1 MDKEDVE
8 GGRGREGREGKW
20 FLGPEWGSHPQT
32 LFLIKKSHPMVTAF
46 RNEGVPRIGGHI

>member
-32 LFLIKKSHPMVTAF
+32 LFLIKKKVTPWLLLSEIKVF
-46 RNEGVPRIGGHI
+46 PE